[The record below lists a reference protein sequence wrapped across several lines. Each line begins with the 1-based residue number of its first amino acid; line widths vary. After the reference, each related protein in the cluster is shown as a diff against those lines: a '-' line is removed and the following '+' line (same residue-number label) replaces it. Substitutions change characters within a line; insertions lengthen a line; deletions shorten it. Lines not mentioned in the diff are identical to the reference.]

1 LLRPL
6 DDIAIT
12 GYNVIKGGGNKM
24 KLTTERIRELI
35 EDWSMKAVIMDG
47 EEKLQATPPSQ
58 REMDKYLEYIKANK
72 DLFLAEIKKIKA
84 EEDQR
89 KANIEAIEGLKELK
103 AAIAAQE
110 QYEYERQKRWES
122 ESLSSI
128 LPEKPAVS
136 VVELKAK
143 YPRAAAYITAEGWSR
158 SSNSGKRQAG
168 KKALERI
175 INGENH
181 DQVIAEMEVEWSEY
195 VRERMWD

>member
-1 LLRPL
+1 MTLNTEQIRTLIERW
-6 DDIAIT
+6 
-12 GYNVIKGGGNKM
+12 KM
-24 KLTTERIRELI
+24 KVE
-35 EDWSMKAVIMDG
+35 VVGG
-47 EEKLQATPPSQ
+47 EEKLQATPPNQ
-58 REMDKYLEYIKANK
+58 QELNKWVNHIKNNK
-72 DLFLAEIKKIKA
+72 TLIINEIKKIKA
-84 EEDQR
+84 EQEQR

-128 LPEKPAVS
+128 MPEKPAVS

-158 SSNSGKRQAG
+158 SSNSGKRQTG

-175 INGENH
+175 IAGENH
-181 DQVIAEMEVEWSEY
+181 EQVLADMEAEWSEY
-195 VRERMWD
+195 AKERMWD